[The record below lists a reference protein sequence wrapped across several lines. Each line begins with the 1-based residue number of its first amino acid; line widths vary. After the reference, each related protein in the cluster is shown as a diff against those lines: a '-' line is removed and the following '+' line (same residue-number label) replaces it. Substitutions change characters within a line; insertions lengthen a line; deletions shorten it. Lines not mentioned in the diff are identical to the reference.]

1 VIDEQKTVSQGADC
15 FGVPGYYLDVI
26 VSTGFAIAAVLVIIG
41 AVLCRRAIAD
51 T

>member
-1 VIDEQKTVSQGADC
+1 VIDVQKTVSQGAEC
-15 FGVPGYYLDVI
+15 FGFSGYYLDVI

-41 AVLCRRAIAD
+41 AVVCRRAIAG